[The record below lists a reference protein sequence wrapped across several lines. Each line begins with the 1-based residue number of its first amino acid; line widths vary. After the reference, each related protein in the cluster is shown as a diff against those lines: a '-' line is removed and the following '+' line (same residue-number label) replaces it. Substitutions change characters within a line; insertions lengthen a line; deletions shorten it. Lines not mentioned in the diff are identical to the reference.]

1 MKMIK
6 KSFDEEF
13 KKLRKIF
20 IGFFSLLIPLLLIL
34 FLLKFGFFEKKIG
47 YIDIA
52 ESPSDIY
59 YENYDVSTLN
69 NSKKNLEIKYGYEIF
84 IKTPNYIGP
93 NSENID
99 NMYSGNRLACNNCHL
114 LGGTKAFSGPLIG
127 IINRF
132 PQYRGRENKMGTIE
146 ERINGCMERSMNG
159 RVLPVEGR
167 EINAM
172 IAYLKWLSRFS
183 PSDGKIEGQGYSKID
198 IPNRAVDIERGEAT
212 YRTICSVCHGI
223 DGKGLYNENL
233 GIYTYPPLWGEDSFN
248 NGAGMTRVITA
259 AQFIKSNMPFGT
271 TYLNPFLTDE
281 DAYDVAGYIN
291 QQQRPTKKNLEL
303 DFPDLLKKPV
313 SSPYP
318 PFLDSFSIEQHQLGP
333 FAPIISYY
341 QKEYNIKKTK

>member
-1 MKMIK
+1 MNKR
-6 KSFDEEF
+6 SFDKEF

-20 IGFFSLLIPLLLIL
+20 IGFFSLLISLLLFLIL
-34 FLLKFGFFEKKIG
+34 FKFGFFEKRIG

-84 IKTPNYIGP
+84 IKTPNHIGP

-99 NMYSGNRLACNNCHL
+99 NVYSGNRLSCNNCHL

-132 PQYRGRENKMGTIE
+132 PQYRGRENKMGTIK

-167 EINAM
+167 EINAL
-172 IAYLKWLSRFS
+172 ISYLKWLSRFS
-183 PSDGKIEGQGYSKID
+183 PADGNIEGQGYSNID
-198 IPNRAVDIERGEAT
+198 IPNRAVDLARGEAT
-212 YRTICSVCHGI
+212 FSTICSVCHGV
-223 DGKGLYNENL
+223 DGKGLYNEKL

-259 AQFIKSNMPFGT
+259 AQFIKSNMPYGT

-281 DAYDVAGYIN
+281 DAYDVAGFIN

-333 FAPIISYY
+333 FTPIIEYY
-341 QKEYNIKKTK
+341 REHYNIKKTK

>member
-1 MKMIK
+1 MMNK
-6 KSFDEEF
+6 KSFDQ
-13 KKLRKIF
+13 KLNKIKRIF
-20 IGFFSLLIPLLLIL
+20 VGFFLLLITICL
-34 FLLKFGFFEKKIG
+34 FLFLYRSGVFEKSIG
-47 YIDIA
+47 YVDIA
-52 ESPSDIY
+52 KSPSDIY

-93 NSENID
+93 NSEDVD
-99 NMYSGNRLACNNCHL
+99 NVYSGNRLSCNNCHL

-132 PQYRGRENKMGTIE
+132 PQFRGRENKMGTIE

-167 EINAM
+167 EINAL

-183 PSDGKIEGQGYSKID
+183 PADGKIEGQGYSKIEL
-198 IPNRAVDIERGEAT
+198 PNRAVDLERGEAT
-212 YRTICSVCHGI
+212 FRTVCSVCHGVN
-223 DGKGLYNENL
+223 GRGLYNEKL

-259 AQFIKSNMPFGT
+259 AQFIKSNMPYGT

-281 DAYDVAGYIN
+281 DAYDVAGFIN

-303 DFPDLLKKPV
+303 DFPDLLKKPI

-318 PFLDSFSIEQHQLGP
+318 PFSDSFSIEQHQLGP
-333 FAPIISYY
+333 FAPIIDYY
-341 QKEYNIKKTK
+341 QEQYNIKKTK